1 MRKSI
6 SVTQLAAYADDPE
19 GFCARRG
26 KAINRK
32 AAAAGKD
39 YEAEFL
45 NQHSPKIEGLILL
58 LILAGCAAIIIA
70 KVLGWSFES

>member
-1 MRKSI
+1 MRKTI

-26 KAINRK
+26 KAINPK
-32 AAAAGKD
+32 AAAAGKQ

-45 NQHSPKIEGLILL
+45 DQYSSKFKGLILL
-58 LILAGCAAIIIA
+58 LVLAGGVAFFFA
-70 KVLGWSFES
+70 KMM